1 MKKLIAT
8 LVLIL
13 LLATSANA
21 MQEMQKE
28 VSCAELNKVKDAIV
42 SVVGPGR
49 GVRINKVSEY
59 EVVFE
64 FKTGN
69 DLANLLFM
77 NRHTGVQPV
86 GRIYFDLIPM
96 SEKTLIKATTAFVEN
111 PGTGNEIINRNIGN
125 KKDERTSHNI
135 LEKVASLVD
144 PDYQPE
150 YLRDNEKKKIAEQPK
165 ERQLGLTI
173 GESGTVTNVAKDGA
187 ANGKI
192 FIGDRLIEIN
202 GITLADMDIT
212 AIRSYIA
219 NKWGAGSSLVM
230 VIEHDNE
237 KKIVTLKKTGR

>member
-1 MKKLIAT
+1 M
-8 LVLIL
+8 
-13 LLATSANA
+13 
-21 MQEMQKE
+21 
-28 VSCAELNKVKDAIV
+28 
-42 SVVGPGR
+42 
-49 GVRINKVSEY
+49 
-59 EVVFE
+59 
-64 FKTGN
+64 
-69 DLANLLFM
+69 
-77 NRHTGVQPV
+77 
-86 GRIYFDLIPM
+86 
-96 SEKTLIKATTAFVEN
+96 
-111 PGTGNEIINRNIGN
+111 
-125 KKDERTSHNI
+125 
-135 LEKVASLVD
+135 VD

>member
-1 MKKLIAT
+1 
-8 LVLIL
+8 
-13 LLATSANA
+13 
-21 MQEMQKE
+21 
-28 VSCAELNKVKDAIV
+28 
-42 SVVGPGR
+42 
-49 GVRINKVSEY
+49 
-59 EVVFE
+59 
-64 FKTGN
+64 
-69 DLANLLFM
+69 M

-125 KKDERTSHNI
+125 KKDERTLHNI